1 MKGTFFSADFVTDS
15 NDNLRLL
22 ELNTDTG
29 YASTTTLDNFDYSD
43 FISILQTNN
52 ITEVHIVYKPAIQE
66 NIYQHLKSVLE
77 TSAPFITT
85 ISSTEVNGNSIF
97 PPTITDSIDKF
108 ILRMAYDETAI
119 LDSEYAK
126 GTLNLLKLFVDNNDA
141 ESVVNFYHS
150 SSLYGNYNTLEEQVN
165 PTNIPDLAVKSV
177 SVDHNPAKF
186 YKIGKEEETLTDR
199 FQNATS
205 LLADGSTL
213 IQQYTLGPNAE
224 VDNKVTSIRSY
235 HIVYGSNLDICT
247 ISSYELDAM
256 LELPTTLNVDN
267 TNWVDLV
274 PVKHYYEFATNT
286 IATPE
291 HGLLSEELVVTMDGT
306 EIPVSTM
313 QSGTFYPSYFV
324 ADAPNTDD
332 DDLLAAWSF
341 DGNTLPSGSYTTSSL
356 CVDLLTFETYTNTI
370 VKLTFD
376 GTDTVELCGAN
387 RLLVHNGITNKIQY
401 VRVGDLNTNYS
412 VFDANETLVPIT
424 NVEFEI
430 LEEPTTLYVPNMED
444 VDTFFIGA
452 SGGKILKLVSHNLI
466 SCFVAG
472 TQIAMEDGTT
482 KNIEDVKAGD
492 VVLSWNET
500 TNEKVGGVVS
510 NILVADVDS
519 VIEIKFEDGTT
530 ITTTDE
536 HPFYVDNSWVKA
548 KDLIVGNVCTKTDN
562 SSTTIESIT
571 IKEETTKVYNLLDV
585 TEAHT
590 FYANNI
596 LVHNK

>member
-15 NDNLRLL
+15 NDDLRLL

-43 FISILQTNN
+43 FISALQTNN
-52 ITEVHIVYKPAIQE
+52 ITEVHVVYKPAIQE
-66 NIYQHLKSVLE
+66 NLYQHLKSVLE
-77 TSAPFITT
+77 TDAPFITT

-97 PPTITDSIDKF
+97 PTSPADAENKF

-126 GTLNLLKLFVDNNDA
+126 GTLNLLKLFADNSDSA
-141 ESVVNFYHS
+141 SIVNFYHS

-165 PTNIPDLAVKSV
+165 PVNIPDLTVKSV
-177 SVDHNPAKF
+177 MVNHNPAKF

-199 FQNATS
+199 FQNATE
-205 LLADGSTL
+205 LLKDESTI
-213 IQQYTLGPNAE
+213 IQQYTLGPNALT
-224 VDNKVTSIRSY
+224 DNRVTSIRSY
-235 HIVYGSNLDICT
+235 HIVYGSNLDVCT
-247 ISSYELDAM
+247 VASYELDAIF
-256 LELPTTLNVDN
+256 ELPTTLNVDN
-267 TNWVDLV
+267 TNWADLV

-313 QSGTFYPSYFV
+313 QTGSYYPSYFI

-341 DGNTLPSGSYTTSSL
+341 DGNTLPSGSYPTSSL
-356 CVDLLTFETYTNTI
+356 CVDLLTFDTYTNTI

-376 GTDTVELCGAN
+376 GTDTVELGGVN
-387 RLLVHNGITNKIQY
+387 RLLVHNDTTNKIQY
-401 VRVGDLNTNYS
+401 VRVGDLTTNYS
-412 VFDANETLVPIT
+412 VFGADGVLVPIT

-444 VDTFFIGA
+444 VDTFLIGA
-452 SGGKILKLVSHNLI
+452 SGGKILKLVSHNVI
-466 SCFVAG
+466 FCFVEG
-472 TQIAMEDGTT
+472 TQIAMQDGTT
-482 KNIEDVKAGD
+482 KNIEDIKSGD
-492 VVLSWNET
+492 VVLSWDVV
-500 TNEKVGGVVS
+500 TNEKIGGIVS
-510 NILVADVDS
+510 NVSVRDVDS
-519 VIEIKFEDGTT
+519 VIEIKFEDGTI

-536 HPFYVDNSWVKA
+536 HPFYVNNSWVKA
-548 KDLIVGNVCTKTDN
+548 KDLIVGDKCTKIDN
-562 SSTTIESIT
+562 SNITIESIT

-585 TEAHT
+585 TESHT